1 MKIKDLRFHINLYL
15 IIPFIFAGLS
25 VLSLLVSY
33 RLTMFYLDRNMAP
46 EWPLAFWGFL
56 LVIFTFVC
64 GLFTVKFLIDP
75 VKRFVVKT
83 QTMGVLRDINDTN
96 ELPAKSPEIHQFSRV
111 FDQVSELLS
120 KVEARQLFPEIVGQS
135 ESMRGVFNQ
144 ILKVAP
150 TDSTVLI
157 VGETGTGKEL
167 VANSIHRHSRRQGSP
182 FIAINCAAI
191 PEGLLESE
199 LFGHEKGAFTGA
211 DASKP
216 GKFEL
221 ADDGTLFLD
230 EIGDMPLETQAKV
243 LRTLEEKQIQRV
255 GSVNDTKVDVR
266 FIAATNK
273 KLPETV
279 QRGEFREDHY
289 YRLNVFAIYLPP
301 LRERRE
307 DIPLISDHFL
317 QNTDPDKQLSSNAI
331 QLLMAYDWPGNV
343 RELQNAIKSSAVMAR
358 RIIEAVHLPSFI
370 TQSWHHDQA
379 LSAETINPL
388 SPQSLDQRVQLIE
401 KQLIIQA
408 LTQSRGVQKHAAR
421 LLGIKERSLWHR
433 LKKYEI
439 DASSFKV
446 R

>member
-1 MKIKDLRFHINLYL
+1 MKDLRFQINLYL
-15 IIPFIFAGLS
+15 IIPLIFAGFS
-25 VLSLLVSY
+25 TLSLLVSY
-33 RLTMFYLDRNMAP
+33 RLTRFYLDRNMQP
-46 EWPLAFWGFL
+46 EWPVAFWGFL

-75 VKRFVVKT
+75 IKRFVVKT
-83 QTMGVLRDINDTN
+83 QTMGVLRDINSSDR
-96 ELPAKSPEIHQFSRV
+96 LQDKSPEIHQFSRV
-111 FDQVSELLS
+111 FDQVSEILS
-120 KVEARQLFPEIVGQS
+120 KVEARELFPEIVGQS
-135 ESMRGVFNQ
+135 ETMRGVFNQ

-167 VANSIHRHSRRQGSP
+167 VANSIHRHSRRQGKP
-182 FIAINCAAI
+182 FVAINCAAI

-199 LFGHEKGAFTGA
+199 LFGYEKGAFTGA
-211 DASKP
+211 NTSKP

-221 ADDGTLFLD
+221 AHDGTLFLD

-255 GSVNDTKVDVR
+255 GSVSDTKVNVR

-273 KLPETV
+273 KLPEIV
-279 QRGEFREDHY
+279 QREEFRQDLF

-307 DIPLISDHFL
+307 DIPLLSQHFI
-317 QNTDPDKQLSSNAI
+317 QSTDAGKQLSSNAI

-343 RELQNAIKSSAVMAR
+343 RELQNAIKSSALMSGK
-358 RIIEAVHLPSFI
+358 IIEAVHLPSFI
-370 TQSWHHDQA
+370 TQSWHQDPVVG
-379 LSAETINPL
+379 AESDNPL
-388 SPQSLDQRVQLIE
+388 SPQSLDQRVQTIE
-401 KQLIIQA
+401 KRLIIQA

-433 LKKYEI
+433 LKKYHI
-439 DASSFKV
+439 DAASFKA

>member
-1 MKIKDLRFHINLYL
+1 MKDLRFHINLYL
-15 IIPFIFAGLS
+15 IIPLIFAGFS
-25 VLSLLVSY
+25 TLSLLVSY
-33 RLTMFYLDRNMAP
+33 RLTMFYLDRNMPP
-46 EWPLAFWGFL
+46 EWPVAFWGFL
-56 LVIFTFVC
+56 LVIFTFIC

-83 QTMGVLRDINDTN
+83 QTMGVLRDINTSD
-96 ELPAKSPEIHQFSRV
+96 EIPAKSPEIHQFSRV

-135 ESMRGVFNQ
+135 DAMRGVFNQ
-144 ILKVAP
+144 IIKVAP

-167 VANSIHRHSRRQGSP
+167 VANSIHRHSRRQGNP
-182 FIAINCAAI
+182 FLAINCAAI
-191 PEGLLESE
+191 PDGLLESE

-211 DASKP
+211 DAKKP

-221 ADDGTLFLD
+221 ADSGTLFLD

-255 GSVNDTKVDVR
+255 GSVSDTKVDVR

-273 KLPETV
+273 KLPEAV
-279 QRGEFREDHY
+279 RQGDFREDLF

-307 DIPLISDHFL
+307 DIPLLSGHFL
-317 QNTDPDKQLSSNAI
+317 QMMAPNKQLTSNAI

-343 RELQNAIKSSAVMAR
+343 RELRNAIKSSAVMADR
-358 RIIEAVHLPSFI
+358 VIEAVHLPSFI
-370 TQSWHHDQA
+370 TQRWHPDSA
-379 LSAETINPL
+379 LGAETINSL
-388 SPQSLDQRVQLIE
+388 SPQSLDQRVQHIE
-401 KQLIIQA
+401 KRLIIQA

-439 DASSFKV
+439 DASSFKA

>member
-1 MKIKDLRFHINLYL
+1 MEMKDLRFHINLYL
-15 IIPFIFAGLS
+15 IIPSIFAGFS
-25 VLSLLVSY
+25 TLSLLVSY
-33 RLTMFYLDRNMAP
+33 RLTMFYLDRDMPP

-56 LVIFTFVC
+56 LVIFTFIC
-64 GLFTVKFLIDP
+64 GLLTVKFLIDP

-83 QTMGVLRDINDTN
+83 QTMGVLRDIHATD
-96 ELPAKSPEIHQFSRV
+96 ELPAKGPEIHQFSRV

-135 ESMRGVFNQ
+135 EAMRGVFNQ

-150 TDSTVLI
+150 TNSTVLI

-221 ADDGTLFLD
+221 ADEGTLFLD

-279 QRGEFREDHY
+279 QRGEFREDLY
-289 YRLNVFAIYLPP
+289 YRLNVFAVYLPP

-307 DIPLISDHFL
+307 DIPLLAQHFL
-317 QNTDPDKQLSSNAI
+317 QNTASGKQLSSNAI

-343 RELQNAIKSSAVMAR
+343 RELQNAIKSSAVMAG

-370 TQSWHHDQA
+370 TQSWHYDHSLD
-379 LSAETINPL
+379 TDINPL
-388 SPQSLDQRVQLIE
+388 SPQSLDQRMQLIE

-439 DASSFKV
+439 DASSFKA